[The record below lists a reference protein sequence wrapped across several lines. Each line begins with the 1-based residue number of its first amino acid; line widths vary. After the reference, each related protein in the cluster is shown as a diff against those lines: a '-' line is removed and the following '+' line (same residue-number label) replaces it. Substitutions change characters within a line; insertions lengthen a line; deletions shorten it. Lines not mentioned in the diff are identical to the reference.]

1 MFAVFQA
8 YTRRSFIHQSYKF
21 SRMPPK
27 RASSSKRKAL
37 SDSEA
42 EDDASQSKKKSKVSP
57 TPANDNGQPRNMT
70 LPVNIVFPA
79 RQSPELIRISAF
91 NVAGL
96 NASQKKVAG
105 LMISSCRYSRANTN
119 TTSRVLVSMS
129 KQKTRIFLS

>member
-1 MFAVFQA
+1 MFAVFQT
-8 YTRRSFIHQSYKF
+8 YTRRSFIHHSYKF

-42 EDDASQSKKKSKVSP
+42 EDDATQSKKKSKVSP

-70 LPVNIVFPA
+70 LPANIVFPA
-79 RQSPELIRISAF
+79 RQSPGSIRISTF

-105 LMISSCRYSRANTN
+105 LVILYCRCNRAN
-119 TTSRVLVSMS
+119 TTSRVSASMS
-129 KQKTRIFLS
+129 KQRIQIFLS